1 MCIKSIS
8 PVLINNNMD
17 QAVAIATTL
26 ASQLDIATEHIKQL
40 KKELRESRVLN
51 DKLQQKQEQIQQ
63 QQDPKDIINE
73 LLADAAEKY
82 AETLSNDDFIVM
94 MALQRKYDSM

>member
-1 MCIKSIS
+1 
-8 PVLINNNMD
+8 MD

-26 ASQLDIATEHIKQL
+26 ASQLDVATQQIKQL
-40 KKELRESRVLN
+40 KTELREVRAIN

>member
-1 MCIKSIS
+1 
-8 PVLINNNMD
+8 MD

-26 ASQLDIATEHIKQL
+26 ASQLDVATQQIKQL
-40 KKELRESRVLN
+40 KAELREVRAIN
-51 DKLQQKQEQIQQ
+51 DKLQQQQEQVQQ

>member
-1 MCIKSIS
+1 
-8 PVLINNNMD
+8 MD

-26 ASQLDIATEHIKQL
+26 ASQLDVATQHIQQL
-40 KKELRESRVLN
+40 KAELREVRAIN
-51 DKLQQKQEQIQQ
+51 DKLQQKQEQLQQ

>member
-1 MCIKSIS
+1 
-8 PVLINNNMD
+8 MD

-26 ASQLDIATEHIKQL
+26 ASQLDVATQHIQQL
-40 KKELRESRVLN
+40 KAELREVRAIN
-51 DKLQQKQEQIQQ
+51 DKLQQKQEQVQK